1 MKTWLITG
9 CSSGLGRSIARK
21 VLEQGDQV
29 VVTARKPESL
39 LEFTRNYPNTAL
51 VTALDVTDQT
61 SIEQAVTAAQEHFGT
76 IDVLVNNAGYG
87 YRAAVEEGDPKDTER
102 LFQTNFWGP
111 IALMKAVLPGMRVR
125 KSDAIINVS
134 SIAALRTSPGSGY
147 YAASKCALE
156 GLSDGLRI
164 EAAPLGIK
172 VMVVEPGAFRTD
184 FAGRSLTQSS
194 VVIPDYEETAG
205 ARRIGKDLSHGTQPG
220 DPDEGALCI
229 LKAIEADN
237 PPFRLLLGSDA
248 VQFAEKV
255 MADQQKEYADWRDF
269 SRQSD
274 FNENNEKEIPQ
285 QNR

>member
-1 MKTWLITG
+1 MSPI
-9 CSSGLGRSIARK
+9 
-21 VLEQGDQV
+21 
-29 VVTARKPESL
+29 
-39 LEFTRNYPNTAL
+39 
-51 VTALDVTDQT
+51 
-61 SIEQAVTAAQEHFGT
+61 
-76 IDVLVNNAGYG
+76 
-87 YRAAVEEGDPKDTER
+87 R
-102 LFQTNFWGP
+102 L
-111 IALMKAVLPGMRVR
+111 R
-125 KSDAIINVS
+125 
-134 SIAALRTSPGSGY
+134 
-147 YAASKCALE
+147 
-156 GLSDGLRI
+156 
-164 EAAPLGIK
+164 
-172 VMVVEPGAFRTD
+172 PGAFRTD

-220 DPDEGALCI
+220 NPDKGALYI